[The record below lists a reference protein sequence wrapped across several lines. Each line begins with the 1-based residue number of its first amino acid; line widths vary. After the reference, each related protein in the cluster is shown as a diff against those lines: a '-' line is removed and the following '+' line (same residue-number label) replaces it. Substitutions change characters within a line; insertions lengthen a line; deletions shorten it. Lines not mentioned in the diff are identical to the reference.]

1 MIWSLLAIFFWKK
14 SSGSNFG
21 TANREIFSF
30 LKNFLAGGRYTV
42 FTPTRATIAA
52 AAAAPSKGAFRA
64 LAAASSYI
72 ASATMRIHG
81 VGPWMSTIST
91 RTDWLH
97 RARID
102 RPAERDARRLGR
114 SAGGRKVEAWRT
126 AAALALVWLALLRLV
141 ELSTCAR
148 RVSKQ
153 LVGRAQVT
161 PGSRRDRTTTASPCG
176 PTTIPRQ
183 GSEPRSR

>member
-72 ASATMRIHG
+72 ASATMRMSWRWPMDVHHKHTHG
-81 VGPWMSTIST
+81 FG
-91 RTDWLH
+91 LH

-102 RPAERDARRLGR
+102 RAAERDARR
-114 SAGGRKVEAWRT
+114 
-126 AAALALVWLALLRLV
+126 
-141 ELSTCAR
+141 
-148 RVSKQ
+148 
-153 LVGRAQVT
+153 
-161 PGSRRDRTTTASPCG
+161 
-176 PTTIPRQ
+176 
-183 GSEPRSR
+183 